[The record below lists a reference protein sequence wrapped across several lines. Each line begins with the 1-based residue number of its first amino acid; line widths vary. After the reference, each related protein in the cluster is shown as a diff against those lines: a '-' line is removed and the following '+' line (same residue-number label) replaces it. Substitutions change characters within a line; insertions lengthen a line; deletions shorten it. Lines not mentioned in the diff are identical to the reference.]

1 MRVSEL
7 IDILRDK
14 PSDAEIEI
22 AFVTPVDDD
31 ANEIVVNHFEVSAI
45 FSPTDDN
52 VLLIS
57 GEDADVDELI
67 DALEAGDELDTKPS
81 SRSIEPTES

>member
-1 MRVSEL
+1 MRISEL

-14 PSDAEIEI
+14 PSDADVEI

-31 ANEIVVNHFEVSAI
+31 ANEIVVNHFHVAAI
-45 FSPTDDN
+45 FSPSEDS

-57 GEDADVDELI
+57 GEDDDVDELI
-67 DALEAGDELDTKPS
+67 DALEAGDELDND
-81 SRSIEPTES
+81 

>member
-14 PSDAEIEI
+14 PGDADIEI
-22 AFVTPVDDD
+22 AFVTPVDDE
-31 ANEIVVNHFEVSAI
+31 ANEIVVNHFELAAI
-45 FSPTDDN
+45 YSPANDS

-57 GEDADVDELI
+57 GEDDDVDELI
-67 DALEAGDELDTKPS
+67 DALESGDELNN
-81 SRSIEPTES
+81 ETE

>member
-1 MRVSEL
+1 MRISEL

-14 PSDAEIEI
+14 PSDADVEI

-31 ANEIVVNHFEVSAI
+31 ANEIVVNHFDVSAI
-45 FSPTDDN
+45 FSPSEDS

-57 GEDADVDELI
+57 GEDDDVDELI
-67 DALEAGDELDTKPS
+67 DALEAGDELDT
-81 SRSIEPTES
+81 E

>member
-1 MRVSEL
+1 MRMRISEL

-14 PSDAEIEI
+14 PSDADVEI

-31 ANEIVVNHFEVSAI
+31 ANEIVVNHFEVAAI
-45 FSPTDDN
+45 FSPSEDS

-57 GEDADVDELI
+57 GEDDDVDELI
-67 DALEAGDELDTKPS
+67 DACLLYTSDAADE
-81 SRSIEPTES
+81 E

>member
-1 MRVSEL
+1 MRISEL

-14 PSDAEIEI
+14 PSDADVEI

-31 ANEIVVNHFEVSAI
+31 ANEIVVNHFDVSAI
-45 FSPTDDN
+45 FSPSEDS

-57 GEDADVDELI
+57 GEDDDVDELI
-67 DALEAGDELDTKPS
+67 DALEAGDNLDA
-81 SRSIEPTES
+81 E

>member
-22 AFVTPVDDD
+22 AFVTPVADD

-45 FSPTDDN
+45 FSATDDS

-67 DALEAGDELDTKPS
+67 DALEAGDELDS
-81 SRSIEPTES
+81 DDN

>member
-14 PSDAEIEI
+14 PSDADVEI
-22 AFVTPVDDD
+22 AFVTPVDED
-31 ANEIVVNHFEVSAI
+31 ANEIVVNHFELAAI
-45 FSPTDDN
+45 YSPSDDS
-52 VLLIS
+52 VLLIA

-67 DALEAGDELDTKPS
+67 DALESGDTLSDEA
-81 SRSIEPTES
+81 E

>member
-1 MRVSEL
+1 MRISEL

-14 PSDAEIEI
+14 PSDADVEI

-31 ANEIVVNHFEVSAI
+31 ANEIVVNHFEVAAI
-45 FSPTDDN
+45 FSPYEDS

-57 GEDADVDELI
+57 GEDDDVDELI
-67 DALEAGDELDTKPS
+67 DALEAGDEL
-81 SRSIEPTES
+81 EHG

>member
-14 PSDAEIEI
+14 PSDADVEI

-31 ANEIVVNHFEVSAI
+31 ANEIVVNHFELAAI
-45 FSPTDDN
+45 YSPFDDS
-52 VLLIS
+52 VLLIA

-67 DALEAGDELDTKPS
+67 DALESGDNLSDEA
-81 SRSIEPTES
+81 E

>member
-1 MRVSEL
+1 MRISEL

-14 PSDAEIEI
+14 PSDADVEI

-31 ANEIVVNHFEVSAI
+31 ANEIIVNHFEVAAI
-45 FSPTDDN
+45 FSPSEDS

-57 GEDADVDELI
+57 GEDDDVDELI
-67 DALEAGDELDTKPS
+67 DALEAGDELDN
-81 SRSIEPTES
+81 E

>member
-1 MRVSEL
+1 MRISEL

-14 PSDAEIEI
+14 PSDADVEI

-31 ANEIVVNHFEVSAI
+31 ANEIVVNHFDVSAI
-45 FSPTDDN
+45 FSPSEDS

-57 GEDADVDELI
+57 GEDDDVDELI
-67 DALEAGDELDTKPS
+67 DALEAGDELDNC
-81 SRSIEPTES
+81 

>member
-1 MRVSEL
+1 MRISEL

-14 PSDAEIEI
+14 PSDADVEI

-31 ANEIVVNHFEVSAI
+31 ANEIVVNHFDVSAI
-45 FSPTDDN
+45 FSPSEDS

-57 GEDADVDELI
+57 GEDDDVDELI
-67 DALEAGDELDTKPS
+67 DALEAGEELDKG
-81 SRSIEPTES
+81 

>member
-14 PSDAEIEI
+14 PSDADVEI
-22 AFVTPVDDD
+22 AFVTPVDED
-31 ANEIVVNHFEVSAI
+31 ANEIVVNHFELAAI
-45 FSPTDDN
+45 YSPSDDN
-52 VLLIS
+52 VLLIA

-67 DALEAGDELDTKPS
+67 DALESGDNLSDEA
-81 SRSIEPTES
+81 E

>member
-1 MRVSEL
+1 MRISEL

-14 PSDAEIEI
+14 PSDADVEI

-31 ANEIVVNHFEVSAI
+31 ANEIVVNHFDVSAI
-45 FSPTDDN
+45 FSPSEDS

-57 GEDADVDELI
+57 GEDDDVDELI
-67 DALEAGDELDTKPS
+67 DALEAGDVLDND
-81 SRSIEPTES
+81 

>member
-1 MRVSEL
+1 MRISEL

-14 PSDAEIEI
+14 PSDADVEI

-31 ANEIVVNHFEVSAI
+31 ANEIVVNHFDVTAI
-45 FSPTDDN
+45 FSPSEDS

-57 GEDADVDELI
+57 GEDDDVDELI
-67 DALEAGDELDTKPS
+67 DALESGDELDNG
-81 SRSIEPTES
+81 

>member
-1 MRVSEL
+1 MNRAPMRISEL

-14 PSDAEIEI
+14 PSDADVEI

-31 ANEIVVNHFEVSAI
+31 ANEIVVNHFDVAAI
-45 FSPTDDN
+45 FSPSEDS

-57 GEDADVDELI
+57 GEDDDVDELI
-67 DALEAGDELDTKPS
+67 DALEAGDELDA
-81 SRSIEPTES
+81 E

>member
-1 MRVSEL
+1 MRISEL

-14 PSDAEIEI
+14 PSDADVEM

-31 ANEIVVNHFEVSAI
+31 ANEIVVNHFDVSAI
-45 FSPTDDN
+45 FSPSEDS

-57 GEDADVDELI
+57 GEDDDVDELI
-67 DALEAGDELDTKPS
+67 DALEAGDELDND
-81 SRSIEPTES
+81 

>member
-1 MRVSEL
+1 MRISEL

-14 PSDAEIEI
+14 PSDADVEI

-31 ANEIVVNHFEVSAI
+31 ANEIIVNHFDVSAI
-45 FSPTDDN
+45 FSPSEDS

-57 GEDADVDELI
+57 GEDDDVDELI
-67 DALEAGDELDTKPS
+67 DALEAGDELDND
-81 SRSIEPTES
+81 

>member
-1 MRVSEL
+1 MRISEL

-14 PSDAEIEI
+14 PSDADVEI

-31 ANEIVVNHFEVSAI
+31 ANEIVVNHFDVSAI
-45 FSPTDDN
+45 FSPSDDS

-57 GEDADVDELI
+57 GEDDDVDELI
-67 DALEAGDELDTKPS
+67 DALEAGDELDA
-81 SRSIEPTES
+81 E

>member
-14 PSDAEIEI
+14 PSDADVEI
-22 AFVTPVDDD
+22 AFVTPVDED
-31 ANEIVVNHFEVSAI
+31 ANEIVVNHFELAAI
-45 FSPTDDN
+45 YSPSDDN
-52 VLLIS
+52 VLLIA

-67 DALEAGDELDTKPS
+67 DALESGDTLSDEA
-81 SRSIEPTES
+81 E

>member
-14 PSDAEIEI
+14 PSDADVEI

-31 ANEIVVNHFEVSAI
+31 ANEIVVNHFELAAI
-45 FSPTDDN
+45 YSPADDS
-52 VLLIS
+52 VLLIA

-67 DALEAGDELDTKPS
+67 DALESGDNLSDEA
-81 SRSIEPTES
+81 E

>member
-1 MRVSEL
+1 MNRAPMRISEL

-14 PSDAEIEI
+14 PSDADVEI

-31 ANEIVVNHFEVSAI
+31 ANEIVVNHFDVAAI
-45 FSPTDDN
+45 FSPSEDS

-57 GEDADVDELI
+57 GEDDDVDELI
-67 DALEAGDELDTKPS
+67 DALEAGDELDNG
-81 SRSIEPTES
+81 

>member
-1 MRVSEL
+1 MRISEL

-14 PSDAEIEI
+14 PSDADVEI

-31 ANEIVVNHFEVSAI
+31 ANEIVVNHFDVSAI
-45 FSPTDDN
+45 FSPSEDS

-57 GEDADVDELI
+57 GEDDDVDELI
-67 DALEAGDELDTKPS
+67 DALEAGDELDA
-81 SRSIEPTES
+81 E

>member
-45 FSPTDDN
+45 FSPT
-52 VLLIS
+52 
-57 GEDADVDELI
+57 
-67 DALEAGDELDTKPS
+67 
-81 SRSIEPTES
+81 

>member
-1 MRVSEL
+1 MRISEL

-14 PSDAEIEI
+14 PSDADVEI

-31 ANEIVVNHFEVSAI
+31 ANEIVVNHFDVSAI
-45 FSPTDDN
+45 FSPSEDS

-57 GEDADVDELI
+57 GEDDDVDELI
-67 DALEAGDELDTKPS
+67 DALEAGDEL
-81 SRSIEPTES
+81 EHG

>member
-14 PSDAEIEI
+14 PSDADVEI
-22 AFVTPVDDD
+22 AFVTPVDED
-31 ANEIVVNHFEVSAI
+31 ANEIVVNHFELAAI
-45 FSPTDDN
+45 YSPADDN
-52 VLLIS
+52 VLLIA

-67 DALEAGDELDTKPS
+67 DALESGDNLSDEA
-81 SRSIEPTES
+81 E

>member
-14 PSDAEIEI
+14 PSDADVEI

-31 ANEIVVNHFEVSAI
+31 ANEIVVNHFELAAI
-45 FSPTDDN
+45 YSPADDS
-52 VLLIS
+52 VLLIA

-67 DALEAGDELDTKPS
+67 DALESGDNLSE
-81 SRSIEPTES
+81 EAE

>member
-1 MRVSEL
+1 MRISEL

-14 PSDAEIEI
+14 PSDADVEI

-31 ANEIVVNHFEVSAI
+31 ANEIIVNHFDVSAI
-45 FSPTDDN
+45 FSPSEDS

-57 GEDADVDELI
+57 GEDYDVDELI
-67 DALEAGDELDTKPS
+67 DALEAGDELDA
-81 SRSIEPTES
+81 E

>member
-45 FSPTDDN
+45 FSATDDI

-67 DALEAGDELDTKPS
+67 DALEAGDELDGDDN
-81 SRSIEPTES
+81 

>member
-1 MRVSEL
+1 MSEL

-45 FSPTDDN
+45 FSATDDI

-67 DALEAGDELDTKPS
+67 DALEAGDELDGDDN
-81 SRSIEPTES
+81 

>member
-1 MRVSEL
+1 MRISEL

-14 PSDAEIEI
+14 PSDADVEI

-31 ANEIVVNHFEVSAI
+31 ANEIVVNHFDVAAI
-45 FSPTDDN
+45 FSPFEDS

-57 GEDADVDELI
+57 GEDDDVDELI
-67 DALEAGDELDTKPS
+67 DALEAGDNLDA
-81 SRSIEPTES
+81 E

>member
-14 PSDAEIEI
+14 PSDADVEI

-31 ANEIVVNHFEVSAI
+31 ANEIVVNHFELAAI
-45 FSPTDDN
+45 YSPSDDN
-52 VLLIS
+52 VLLIA

-67 DALEAGDELDTKPS
+67 DALESGDNLSDEA
-81 SRSIEPTES
+81 E

>member
-1 MRVSEL
+1 MRISEL

-14 PSDAEIEI
+14 PSDADVEI

-31 ANEIVVNHFEVSAI
+31 ANEIVVNHFDVSAI
-45 FSPTDDN
+45 FSPSEDS

-57 GEDADVDELI
+57 GEDDDVDELI
-67 DALEAGDELDTKPS
+67 DALEAGDELGNG
-81 SRSIEPTES
+81 